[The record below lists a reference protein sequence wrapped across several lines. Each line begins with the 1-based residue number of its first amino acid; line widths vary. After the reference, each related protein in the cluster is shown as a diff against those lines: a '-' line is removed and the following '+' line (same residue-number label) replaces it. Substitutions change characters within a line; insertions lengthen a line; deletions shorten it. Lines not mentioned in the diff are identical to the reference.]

1 MSRPLNFNG
10 SDKEAGE
17 FGLYLALGFSRFTL
31 LNGSTYTSQ
40 YRISSYKRQRK
51 SNNIWNSYTQKK
63 LMLPRGNAD
72 IAQQKTFHMG
82 IGALFKYVWNINK

>member
-1 MSRPLNFNG
+1 MV
-10 SDKEAGE
+10 K
-17 FGLYLALGFSRFTL
+17 
-31 LNGSTYTSQ
+31 
-40 YRISSYKRQRK
+40 K

-82 IGALFKYVWNINK
+82 IGALFK